1 MPPSHTPT
9 ELPDLAAGGPVSRAH
24 PLILCYDGSED
35 AKRAIEHAGALF
47 SGSHAL
53 VLTVWR
59 STTSLGSVGW
69 SGATVMPNFAE
80 LDNAAFEAGATRAD
94 EGVSLARRAGLEAE
108 PLAVEADGPI
118 WEAIVETADRRQ
130 AAVIV
135 LGCRGLTGLRSIL
148 LGSVSGTVVHQAHR
162 PTLVIHGSGD
172 QTGRTLDDRSVDA
185 RRMRAHASATE
196 PRR

>member
-1 MPPSHTPT
+1 MPLSHIPT
-9 ELPDLAAGGPVSRAH
+9 ELPDLTAGDGVSRAH

-47 SGSHAL
+47 SGRPAV

-80 LDNAAFEAGATRAD
+80 LDDAAFEAGATRAE

-108 PLAVEADGPI
+108 PLAVEADGPV

-135 LGCRGLTGLRSIL
+135 LGSRGLTGLRSIL

-172 QTGRTLDDRSVDA
+172 ESGRTTES
-185 RRMRAHASATE
+185 RAGA
-196 PRR
+196 

>member
-1 MPPSHTPT
+1 MPPSQTPS
-9 ELPDLAAGGPVSRAH
+9 ELPDLAACGPVSRAH

-35 AKRAIEHAGALF
+35 AKRAIEQAGVLF

-69 SGATVMPNFAE
+69 SGATVMPNFAG
-80 LDNAAFEAGATRAD
+80 LDDAAFEAAAIRAD

-135 LGCRGLTGLRSIL
+135 LGSRGLTGLRSIL

-172 QTGRTLDDRSVDA
+172 EA
-185 RRMRAHASATE
+185 RRTTETRAGV
-196 PRR
+196 